1 MDSGSLFGF
10 SCECD
15 NGWKRTP
22 FDNETNFEF
31 LPCIIPNCSLN
42 YSCMPAAPPAPA
54 MAPMPLNPSNFDP
67 CYWIYCGEGTCTKN
81 STYSHTCQCDSGS
94 YNLLSI
100 PVFPCYSN
108 CKTSKL

>member
-31 LPCIIPNCSLN
+31 LPCIIPNCKLSL
-42 YSCMPAAPPAPA
+42 S
-54 MAPMPLNPSNFDP
+54 LSLSNPTILSLSFVLSISIA